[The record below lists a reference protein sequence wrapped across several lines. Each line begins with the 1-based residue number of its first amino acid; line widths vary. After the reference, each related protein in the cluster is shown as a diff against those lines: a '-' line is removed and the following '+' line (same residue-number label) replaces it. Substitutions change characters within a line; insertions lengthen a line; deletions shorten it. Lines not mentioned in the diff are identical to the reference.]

1 VFVCAPLFGQTRFE
15 LIIQIVTNPTNII
28 GLLICL
34 PYKTTVDFSP
44 LELNR
49 DPGGLDKVTSLRSET
64 IDLVLIDPQSVGKRT
79 HDLMDTVNA
88 KKRWKTIYW
97 RVNK

>member
-1 VFVCAPLFGQTRFE
+1 MSLFVFGDVG
-15 LIIQIVTNPTNII
+15 LIISSVI
-28 GLLICL
+28 
-34 PYKTTVDFSP
+34 S
-44 LELNR
+44 
-49 DPGGLDKVTSLRSET
+49 